1 MPIKPDMQER
11 LDALDYDHC
20 LKPEQTLLLPN
31 GSVLMFSPDGS
42 GNVHFYENPLLD
54 HIATVKDDSDL
65 SNQVKFKVSKTGY
78 GISIAL
84 LDEGGNAI
92 AEVSADFFENQFSVI
107 AHDPK
112 TFDGQDPVVK
122 HCLIADVRAAVQN
135 LK

>member
-1 MPIKPDMQER
+1 MPISSEMQAR
-11 LDALDYDHC
+11 LHTLDYDHC
-20 LKPEQTLLLPN
+20 IKLGDTLVLPN

-54 HIATVKDDSDL
+54 HVVTVKDDADL
-65 SNQVKFKVSKTGY
+65 SNEVKFKVSKTGY

-84 LDEGGNAI
+84 LDGGGNAI

-107 AHDPK
+107 AHDPT

-122 HCLIADVRAAVQN
+122 HCLIADVRAAVQ
-135 LK
+135 K